1 MSDADP
7 SNATGE
13 PATGDDQPPPAV
25 ARWGWRYHHVGI
37 PTAQP
42 RDGERHLAEYKMHV
56 SARTLTK
63 LFRDRLMT
71 VWI

>member
-1 MSDADP
+1 VSDTDL
-7 SNATGE
+7 SNAAGE
-13 PATGDDQPPPAV
+13 PARADDRPPRAV
-25 ARWGWRYHHVGI
+25 ARWGWRYRHVGI

-42 RDGERHLAEYKMHV
+42 RDGERHLAEYKMYV